1 MRTYSDNP
9 QRFAAGA
16 TVLVGADASRA
27 RARRIS
33 ASRPHRG
40 GLLVGFEDVSDRDR
54 AEELRGSLVF
64 VPASALGR
72 PEEGSFWEHELV
84 GLAVVDVSGRP
95 LGSVAGVH
103 GRGEQDLWEV
113 VAEGSTVLMPAVE
126 QIVLRVDLEERKV
139 VVDPPAGLFPETEA

>member
-1 MRTYSDNP
+1 MRTHSDNP
-9 QRFAAGA
+9 ERFAAGA
-16 TVLVGADASRA
+16 TVLVGPDASRA
-27 RARRIS
+27 RACRIS

-84 GLAVVDVSGRP
+84 GLEVVDVSGRP
-95 LGSVAGVH
+95 LGSIAGVY
-103 GRGEQDLWEV
+103 GRAEQDLWEV